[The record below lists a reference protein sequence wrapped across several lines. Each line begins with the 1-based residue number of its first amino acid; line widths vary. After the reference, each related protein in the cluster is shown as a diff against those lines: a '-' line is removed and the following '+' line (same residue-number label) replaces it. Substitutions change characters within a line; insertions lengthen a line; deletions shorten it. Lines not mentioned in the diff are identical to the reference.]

1 MAKTNTTDNAA
12 KGTRLSKWLP
22 VIICGIVMVLGIGAS
37 VMISTDRSSQLGEQY
52 QTINGLENRKAT
64 LEAAI
69 SDDTKDAIH
78 LASGLDSA
86 RQAKDDGVAKKLLE
100 QVFTWDSK
108 ESYDA
113 ARAKVKE
120 QYNLGDDSTFLKTF
134 MPEVK
139 NINTGDHDVNEI
151 DARGLNMTYSNMQS
165 NVTNINGDR
174 YTYFTL
180 VTVESSDS
188 TGATAEGTSAFVYT
202 VDGSGNL
209 SDLAGYSIQ

>member
-1 MAKTNTTDNAA
+1 MAKVNTTDNAA

-22 VIICGIVMVLGIGAS
+22 VIICGIIMVLGIGAS

-52 QTINGLENRKAT
+52 QTISGLENRKAT

-69 SDDTKDAIH
+69 SDDTAEAVH

-86 RQAKDDGVAKKLLE
+86 RQSQDDGVVKKLLE

-108 ESYDA
+108 ESYDE
-113 ARAKVKE
+113 ARAKIKE
-120 QYNLGDDSTFLKTF
+120 QYNLSDDNTFLQTF

-139 NINTGDHDVNEI
+139 NINTGDHEINEI
-151 DARGLNMTYSNMQS
+151 DARGLNMTYSKMQS
-165 NVTNINGDR
+165 NVTNINGDL
-174 YTYFTL
+174 YTYF
-180 VTVESSDS
+180 TVESSDS

-209 SDLAGYSIQ
+209 SNLAGYSIQ

>member
-1 MAKTNTTDNAA
+1 MAKANTTDNAA
-12 KGTRLSKWLP
+12 KGTRFSKWLP
-22 VIICGIVMVLGIGAS
+22 VIICGIIMVLGIGAS

-52 QTINGLENRKAT
+52 QTISGLENRKAT

-69 SDDTKDAIH
+69 SDDTAEAVH

-86 RQAKDDGVAKKLLE
+86 RQAQDDGVAKKLLE

-108 ESYDA
+108 ESYDE

-120 QYNLGDDSTFLKTF
+120 QYNLSDDNTFLQTF

-139 NINTGDHDVNEI
+139 NINTGDHEINEI
-151 DARGLNMTYSNMQS
+151 DARGLNMTYSKMQS
-165 NVTNINGDR
+165 NVTNINGDL

-209 SDLAGYSIQ
+209 SNLAGYSIQ

>member
-1 MAKTNTTDNAA
+1 MAKTNMTGDAMKN
-12 KGTRLSKWLP
+12 TRFRKWLP
-22 VIICGIVMVLGIGAS
+22 IIVCSIIMLLGIGSS
-37 VMISTDRSSQLGEQY
+37 VLISTDRSSQLGEQY
-52 QTINGLENRKAT
+52 QTISGLENRKAT

-69 SDDTKDAIH
+69 SDDTADAVH

-86 RQAKDDGVAKKLLE
+86 RQAKDDGAAKKLLE

-113 ARAKVKE
+113 ARAKVKA
-120 QYNLGDDSTFLKTF
+120 QYNLGDDNTFLQTF

-139 NINTGDHDVNEI
+139 NINTGGREINEI
-151 DARGLNMTYSNMQS
+151 DARGLNMTYSKMQS

-202 VDGSGNL
+202 VDGSGDL
-209 SDLAGYSIQ
+209 SNLAGYSIQ